1 MQIMHETM
9 DVRLRGFNSKP
20 TGMNIPLDP
29 PRASISENSSRLGE
43 GIFILLKYENAIEKQ
58 HRGVERTNVKGT
70 P

>member
-1 MQIMHETM
+1 
-9 DVRLRGFNSKP
+9 
-20 TGMNIPLDP
+20 MNIPLDP

-58 HRGVERTNVKGT
+58 HRGVERTRVLYLDIFMVVK